1 MLTLTL
7 PRSATVP
14 QVSALIRSAPPPLL
28 PDLAPAE
35 PFIGLDADSG
45 EPVVAVLR
53 APPNVL
59 ESLRHPL
66 LSYNHVGGGVIRS
79 NGQRTQSAVFGWTA
93 PLPIRRR
100 YVPTLSALD
109 RDNHPL
115 AAGLRAGATTWA
127 ALLREALPQVA
138 AEAESATAGVS
149 PAWRLGESW
158 WTSGVINRDAALLYH
173 RDANN
178 LPAWSAM
185 LVVRAGVAGGY
196 LHIADYDLLLPCR
209 DGDVVC
215 FPGYRLVHSVTPM
228 RKRLSGG
235 YRVTVVHYPVKSFA
249 GLGDPVDEFHAGR
262 RKETS
267 VVAGALERQR
277 ASGLLK

>member
-14 QVSALIRSAPPPLL
+14 QVSALIRSAPPPRL

-45 EPVVAVLR
+45 KPVVAVLR
-53 APPNVL
+53 APANVL
-59 ESLRHPL
+59 ESLRNPL
-66 LSYNHVGGGVIRS
+66 ARLRMSGGVVRS
-79 NGQRTQSAVFGWTA
+79 NGQRTHSAVFGWTA
-93 PLPIRRR
+93 PLAIRKR
-100 YVPTLSALD
+100 YVPTLAALD
-109 RDNHPL
+109 RDDRTL
-115 AAGLRAGATTWA
+115 AGLLRAGATTWA
-127 ALLREALPQVA
+127 DLLRVTLPQVA
-138 AEAESATAGVS
+138 ADAESATAAVGS
-149 PAWRLGESW
+149 AWRLGDSW

-185 LVVRAGVAGGY
+185 LVVRAGVSGGH

-209 DGDVVC
+209 DGDVIC
-215 FPGYRLVHSVTPM
+215 FPGYRLVHSVTPI

-249 GLGDPVDEFHAGR
+249 GLGDPVAEFHAGR
-262 RKETS
+262 RRETS
-267 VVAGALERQR
+267 VVSGALERQR
-277 ASGLLK
+277 AAGLLR